1 MRKSTLK
8 IDRYSPL
15 VMQGFSNFLGLFQV
29 IMANPPSVA
38 LHVASCL
45 LPFHTLL
52 TSSNFSHS
60 PAPQDMGFSPSTFPV
75 RSMDFTTNVARALNS
90 TNLALVLVS
99 ASQLKNA
106 TWKDGRMVSGQ
117 KFQFPF
123 FLTSF
128 CWVDVTNEVCGS
140 FFVLNISC
148 LLAYCKII

>member
-8 IDRYSPL
+8 IDSYCPL

-29 IMANPPSVA
+29 IMANPDLSCCTSPVA
-38 LHVASCL
+38 CCHFIHFSLHQIS
-45 LPFHTLL
+45 HTRCPPR
-52 TSSNFSHS
+52 H
-60 PAPQDMGFSPSTFPV
+60 GFSPSTFPV
-75 RSMDFTTNVARALNS
+75 RSMDFTTNVARVLNS

-106 TWKDGRMVSGQ
+106 TFGEEWWMGRNFNS
-117 KFQFPF
+117 PF

-128 CWVDVTNEVCGS
+128 CWVNVTHEICGS
-140 FFVLNISC
+140 FFVLNILC